1 MAESGLEILKIE
13 DEIPLEKLETYLEGK
28 QIKTTGDALF
38 GTDPKAAL
46 AKYHKSKVLLH
57 WKGLVRQNP
66 TAVGGDTKVKSQL
79 DEELGKVYS
88 NMAAC
93 HLRLNNY
100 QRTIE
105 TADQALALNKD
116 NYKALFRKAKALGE
130 QGFFEKAEPMFN
142 ELLQKNPVEAP
153 TIKAELEAL
162 RIKDKERERRATN
175 KLRGFLNNKDIFDAE
190 TRPTAEGEAST
201 SEPARI
207 EEVKDRVF
215 SLIDYLIQSSD
226 AATHPEIGQVTQSG
240 IKEVLRNHLI
250 RDSDSQAYRDLLTG
264 SIVAESG
271 VKRDLRL
278 QMSTPSSS
286 IVEVGPA
293 YQLKAHPTC
302 IHPTPDSLIIIKII
316 ERAHARLFAR
326 SRKPSNVI
334 TTGYRSA
341 ELLAGTSKGGAG
353 GARQGVTNFFVN
365 TLVTAL
371 QAPEWCLL
379 LKRVGDSIILHLLTE
394 TSVYIALPNDCYCQ
408 IIGPPLLYSVPPE
421 SLPRR
426 ESSKK
431 DNSHEV
437 DTRWVLPRKR
447 KRTDEDTGSFAR
459 AAKRRRKSLKPSR
472 SPGIKNDIAT
482 LIAKNCSA
490 AKIPIARATVFYA
503 RAPRRTNSGQVRL
516 GLPPDHVLNRMEM
529 KGWRISKGLLEP
541 NGSAKTDLRPDDRNG
556 ASEARHLAKYI
567 FPFQYG
573 LENVFSFHAHRLRNE
588 IFSRFKLMNRENEI
602 DRKGACKTPARL
614 KGVLPVLSQLY
625 NRHTKCGYKS
635 LLNRICPS
643 KLRADYTDTK
653 ADSSAILELISE
665 NAAEELQTQMNYTMS
680 TMTARPTF
688 GRQGRGSVHSSA
700 MESLSKVQSQVKLKP
715 KFAEFI
721 CSYAE
726 VYLYVCVVTK
736 SIIPHSLWGCEKN
749 RKMVFSHVMQLIC
762 NRRNEVMTL
771 HSVMQGI
778 STNECDWLL
787 PPKPS
792 HDLKQS
798 EAEMLKR
805 RELLQEFIFWYFDQ
819 FLLPL
824 LRTTFYI
831 TDSSAYRNRV
841 LYFRQDDWDVLCRPL
856 LDRLAATTFER
867 IHQHE
872 AEELLQQRKLGY
884 SFVRLLPK
892 ESGVR
897 PIVNLR
903 RKRKSASD
911 SPFDQGQS
919 INQILSAAFQILGYE
934 QRMQAEKLGASVFGP
949 NETYLRLKEF
959 KAKIADESGK
969 LPKLYFVKVDVQACF
984 DTIEQSK
991 LLGILKDLITE
1002 DVYMIQK
1009 YGQITPA
1016 AGRLQRKF
1024 VRKAMPEYEHP
1035 HFLSYARQLAGLLRH
1050 AIFVDQVVYPF
1061 AFRDEIIQLLE
1072 DHITTNIVKIGED
1085 YYRQR
1090 VGIPQGS
1097 VLSTL
1102 LCSFFYGDLE
1112 RNVLDFVAD
1121 TSKRNVLLRLI
1132 DDFLFITTDM
1142 GDARHFL
1149 EVMNQGHPE
1158 YGCFISREKTL
1169 TNFEHHVGDISQHS
1183 LSTVMHPDRKLFPWC
1198 GYLIHTEDLS
1208 IMADYSRFHDNY
1220 LTDSLT
1226 IERSRRPNTAFLHK
1240 MLQISNAK
1248 THAIFTDT
1256 AHNSPRAVRVNVY
1269 QAFVLTAMKMHAY
1282 IRAVR
1287 LDGGL
1292 AFVPHA
1298 RSAESDSGDRD
1309 LCTEVIPERDTG
1321 NIRSIAGR
1329 KTLRTEGA
1337 FLLKVIRHCIRYTYA
1352 SIRNKTLGKLARESG
1367 GKCDLTQDEVTWLGT
1382 HAFHSILSIKRTVYA
1397 HAGVLG
1403 ALHADLVHPRSHSV
1417 KRRLAT
1423 VARESLQNI
1432 LRDIRF

>member
-1 MAESGLEILKIE
+1 MESNHHARGLSWRILN
-13 DEIPLEKLETYLEGK
+13 
-28 QIKTTGDALF
+28 A
-38 GTDPKAAL
+38 
-46 AKYHKSKVLLH
+46 YH
-57 WKGLVRQNP
+57 G
-66 TAVGGDTKVKSQL
+66 
-79 DEELGKVYS
+79 
-88 NMAAC
+88 
-93 HLRLNNY
+93 
-100 QRTIE
+100 
-105 TADQALALNKD
+105 
-116 NYKALFRKAKALGE
+116 
-130 QGFFEKAEPMFN
+130 
-142 ELLQKNPVEAP
+142 
-153 TIKAELEAL
+153 
-162 RIKDKERERRATN
+162 
-175 KLRGFLNNKDIFDAE
+175 
-190 TRPTAEGEAST
+190 
-201 SEPARI
+201 
-207 EEVKDRVF
+207 RVF
-215 SLIDYLIQSSD
+215 SLIDYLIQSLD
-226 AATHPEIGQVTQSG
+226 AATHPEIGQVTQLG

-271 VKRDLRL
+271 IKRDLRL

-286 IVEVGPA
+286 IVEVGLAHRLETHPSCIDPA
-293 YQLKAHPTC
+293 
-302 IHPTPDSLIIIKII
+302 PDSLINIKII

-341 ELLAGTSKGGAG
+341 ELLAETSKGGAG

-371 QAPEWCLL
+371 QAPEWGLL

-426 ESSKK
+426 DSSKK
-431 DNSHEV
+431 DDSHEV
-437 DTRWVLPRKR
+437 DTRRLLPRKR
-447 KRTDEDTGSFAR
+447 KRTDEDAESFVR
-459 AAKRRRKSLKPSR
+459 AAKRRRKNLKPSR
-472 SPGIKNDIAT
+472 SSKIKNDIAT
-482 LIAKNCSA
+482 VVAKNCSA
-490 AKIPIARATVFYA
+490 TKIPIARATMFYA

-541 NGSAKTDLRPDDRNG
+541 NGNAKADLRPGDRNG

-573 LENVFSFHAHRLRNE
+573 LDNVFSFHAHRLRNE

-602 DRKGACKTPARL
+602 DRKGISKTPARL
-614 KGVLPVLSQLY
+614 KGVLYVLSQLY
-625 NRHTKCGYKS
+625 DRHTKCGYKS

-653 ADSSAILELISE
+653 VDSGTILELISE
-665 NAAEELQTQMNYTMS
+665 NASEELQTQMNYTMS
-680 TMTARPTF
+680 TITARSTL
-688 GRQGRGSVHSSA
+688 GRQGRGSVRSSA
-700 MESLSKVQSQVKLKP
+700 MESLSKMQSQVKLKP

-721 CSYAE
+721 CSHAE
-726 VYLYVCVVTK
+726 VYLYVCAVTK
-736 SIIPHSLWGCEKN
+736 SVIPHSLWGCEKN
-749 RKMVFSHVMQLIC
+749 RKMVFSHVKQLIC
-762 NRRNEVMTL
+762 NRRNEIMTL

-805 RELLQEFIFWYFDQ
+805 RELLQEFLFWYFDQ

-872 AEELLQQRKLGY
+872 AEELLQQRRLGY

-903 RKRKSASD
+903 RKRKTASD

-1009 YGQITPA
+1009 YGQITPV

-1035 HFLSYARQLAGLLRH
+1035 HFLTYAKQLAGLLRH

-1132 DDFLFITTDM
+1132 DDFLFITTDV

-1169 TNFEHHVGDISQHS
+1169 MNFEHHVGDISQHS

-1287 LDGGL
+1287 LDAGGL

-1321 NIRSIAGR
+1321 SVRSIARR

-1337 FLLKVIRHCIRYTYA
+1337 FLLKVIRNCIRYTYA

-1367 GKCDLTQDEVTWLGT
+1367 GRCDLTQDEVTWLGT

-1403 ALHADLVHPRSHSV
+1403 ALHADLVHPRFHSV

-1423 VARESLQNI
+1423 VARESLENI